1 MRILVL
7 TNLYP
12 NPYQPHLAAFNRLQ
26 FRALAA
32 QHQVQVIAPIAWTGE
47 WSARRGGAPLA
58 LSPDRTRISDGMV
71 IHHPRYAFT
80 PKVLRGLYGQF
91 FVESVRECFQDA
103 VRTSRPEAVLG
114 CWAFPDGWA
123 AVQLA
128 REAGLPVAIK
138 VHGSDVLG
146 LADQPTRRRQTAQ
159 ALKEA
164 DAVIAVSLD
173 LGENVVAL
181 GADPSRVHTVY
192 NGIDA
197 SVFSPGPGDAARR
210 ELGIE
215 ASDPLILFVGNLV
228 AVKGLD
234 VLVSALET
242 LLREGVT
249 FQAALVGDGPL
260 KGELQERIDG
270 LGLGSRVRLIGPR
283 PQSQL
288 PAWYRSASLLV
299 LPSRSEG
306 IPNVML
312 EAAACGTPCVASRVG
327 GIPEIAIPDLLVAP
341 GDPSELARK
350 IRKVLGAP
358 GTFRGTVARQP
369 SSWSESA
376 RALSEVLQGI
386 SAAAPRALAG

>member
-1 MRILVL
+1 MRILAL

-12 NPYQPHLAAFNRLQ
+12 NPYQPHLATFNRLQ

-47 WSARRGGAPLA
+47 WSARRGGAPLS
-58 LSPDRTRISDGMV
+58 LSHDRTRISDGMI

-80 PKVLRGLYGQF
+80 PKVLRGLYGRF
-91 FVESVRECFQDA
+91 FVESVRECFEDV
-103 VRTSRPEAVLG
+103 VREFRPDVALG

-123 AVQLA
+123 TVQLA
-128 REAGLPVAIK
+128 REVNLPVAIK

-146 LADQPTRRRQTAQ
+146 LADQPARRRLTAQ
-159 ALKEA
+159 ALREA
-164 DAVIAVSLD
+164 DAVIAVSRN
-173 LGENVVAL
+173 LGENAVAL
-181 GADPSRVHTVY
+181 GAHPSRVHTVC

-210 ELGIE
+210 ELGIQ
-215 ASDPLILFVGNLV
+215 SPDPLILFVGNLV

-234 VLVSALET
+234 VLISALES
-242 LLREGVT
+242 LRREGVK

-260 KGELQERIDG
+260 KGELQARIDG
-270 LGLGSRVRLIGPR
+270 LALADHVRLLGPR
-283 PQSQL
+283 PQSEL
-288 PAWYRSASLLV
+288 PVWYRSASLLV

-327 GIPEIAIPDLLVAP
+327 GIPEIASPDLLVAP
-341 GDPSELARK
+341 GDPSELAGK
-350 IRKVLGAP
+350 IRMVLDAP

-369 SSWSESA
+369 SSWSDSA
-376 RALSEVLQGI
+376 RALSDVLQGI
-386 SAAAPRALAG
+386 SAAATRALAG